1 MAGKRHHAKC
11 RLIAAEAMTASD
23 AERKPMSEIAGF
35 RFRSQPVIRQGIEAT
50 AETRDSSGFTFF
62 CGKRR

>member
-1 MAGKRHHAKC
+1 
-11 RLIAAEAMTASD
+11 
-23 AERKPMSEIAGF
+23 MSEIAGF
-35 RFRSQPVIRQGIEAT
+35 QFRSQPVIRQGIEAT